1 MIKTKKSNKKTKRTH
16 KNNKKTKKTKKTKKM
31 NGGSILGT
39 VAKAPFR
46 GLKTVAKGTYNFVKP
61 GARASA
67 AAGVVGDA
75 GRSVIKG
82 ILTMENPI
90 IYAYQLIERN
100 IFGWDTVD
108 QQRKMSKTVKGLVG
122 DTFEKKNKGFSGMQ
136 FLKGKSFLP
145 GGKNFVPPPTPPKL

>member
-1 MIKTKKSNKKTKRTH
+1 MNKNTKKLNKKKKRTQKNHKKTKRIQ
-16 KNNKKTKKTKKTKKM
+16 KNNKKTKKTNKM
-31 NGGSILGT
+31 NGGGRLANFGGG
-39 VAKAPFR
+39 V
-46 GLKTVAKGTYNFVKP
+46 VDFVKP

-75 GRSVIKG
+75 GRSVING

-90 IYAYQLIERN
+90 VYAYQLIERN

-108 QQRKMSKTVKGLVG
+108 QERKMGKTVEGLVG
-122 DTFEKKNKGFSGMQ
+122 DKFEKKNTDFSFMQ

-145 GGKNFVPPPTPPKL
+145 GGKNFVEQPEPPKLK